1 MSSRPEGLLQGF
13 ISRLAHLPLARFVA
27 ARFSPARHASANFEP
42 TRFSNDMVERMR
54 KFPWRDTL
62 GTLRERF
69 REDRLALTAGSLTFT
84 TTIALVP
91 LLAVVLSVL
100 TAVPV
105 FAKFQDVLQRWL
117 VESLVPDNIAQQ
129 VLGYLTQFARRAGRL
144 GWAGFGVLLLTAL
157 GLIYTIDRTFN
168 NIWRVQRPR
177 TWGQRLLIYWAAISL
192 GPLLL
197 AISLVLTS
205 SMGMP
210 TRGGGGDGGALRLL
224 LDVLEFFFVA
234 FALAA
239 TYHYVPNTRV
249 RWGQAWTGA
258 IFAALTLEA
267 AKKLLA
273 LYIKGVPT
281 WSVVYGA
288 FATVPIL
295 LVWIYTAWV
304 IVLFG
309 AVIVAYLPTLT
320 AGVAR
325 RAPTPG
331 WQFELALEVIDQL
344 QTARRTTSRGF
355 SLMQIARNLRIDPLQ
370 LEPVAEALERLDWI
384 GRLTPGINGAPMR
397 LILLVEPE
405 HTPLSPLVERLLLPR
420 VGSAEMLWRNANFS
434 TLSLQDALAQR

>member
-1 MSSRPEGLLQGF
+1 MSSPPAGFVQGF
-13 ISRLAHLPLARFVA
+13 ISRLARLPLVRFVA
-27 ARFSPARHASANFEP
+27 ARFSPRRYVSTNFEP
-42 TRFSNDMVERMR
+42 TRFSTDVVERM
-54 KFPWRDTL
+54 KNFPWRDTL
-62 GTLRERF
+62 ATLRERF

-117 VESLVPDNIAQQ
+117 VESLVPDNISQQ

-177 TWGQRLLIYWAAISL
+177 AWGQRLLIYWAAISL

-197 AISLVLTS
+197 AVSLVLTS
-205 SMGMP
+205 SMGLP
-210 TRGGGGDGGALRLL
+210 ARGGGGVLRLL
-224 LDVLEFFFVA
+224 LDTLEFFFVA

-249 RWGQAWTGA
+249 RWGPAWTGA

-267 AKKLLA
+267 AKTLLT
-273 LYIKGVPT
+273 LYIKSVPT

-304 IVLFG
+304 IVLLG

-331 WQFELALEVIDQL
+331 WQFELALEVIGQL
-344 QTARRTTSRGF
+344 QAARRTTSRGL
-355 SLMQIARNLRIDPLQ
+355 SLMQIARRLRIDPLQ

-405 HTPLSPLVERLLLPR
+405 HTPLSPLVACLLLPR

-434 TLSLQDALAQR
+434 TLSLQDALAQL